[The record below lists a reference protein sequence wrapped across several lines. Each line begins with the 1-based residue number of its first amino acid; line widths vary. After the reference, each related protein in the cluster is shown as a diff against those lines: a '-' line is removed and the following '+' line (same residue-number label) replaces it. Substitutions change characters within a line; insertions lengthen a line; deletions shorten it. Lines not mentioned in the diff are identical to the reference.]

1 MDGVSHAFQ
10 VAVAA
15 LTVGA
20 NEFLNSNGHFGG
32 GCRLN
37 LCVSQSR
44 VKSRVDL
51 ITLPLLST
59 TASIAL

>member
-44 VKSRVDL
+44 VRVEL
-51 ITLPLLST
+51 I
-59 TASIAL
+59 